1 MQRLFAFIEHNF
13 HIILFVI
20 LQTICGFLIFSLNP
34 YQQAT
39 FSKASLGVTS
49 SINKLSSDVYSYWD
63 LKSQNILLQNQIS
76 QQFKES
82 FRQSLHYLNDT
93 FLISDTSMHRL
104 FDAIPAQVVFNTAYK
119 TNNIFIINKGLNHG
133 IKKNMGVI
141 SSQGIAGVVLSSNQN
156 FSAVMSLLNT
166 NMKIT
171 PHINGQEYFTEMMWD
186 NSKLN
191 CLTINGINKLE
202 RINLGDVVSTGNSSL
217 LFPKGIPVGHISK
230 INNMPK
236 SQYFELELKTA
247 TNFRDLEYV
256 FVIINNEYSDLN
268 DLLSND

>member
-1 MQRLFAFIEHNF
+1 MQRLIAFIEYNF

-20 LQTICGFLIFSLNP
+20 LQTICGFLVFSLNP
-34 YQQAT
+34 YQQAI

-49 SINKLSSDVYSYWD
+49 TINKLSSDVYSYLN
-63 LKSQNILLQNQIS
+63 LKSQNTLLQNQIS

-82 FRQSLHYLNDT
+82 FPQSLHYLNDT
-93 FLISDTSMHRL
+93 FSIVDTSMHHL
-104 FDAIPAQVVFNTAYK
+104 FDAIPAHVVFNTAHK
-119 TNNIFIINKGLNHG
+119 VNNVFIINKGLDHG

-156 FSAVMSLLNT
+156 YSAVMSLLNT

-171 PHINGQEYFTEMMWD
+171 PHINGQEYFTEMIWD
-186 NSKLN
+186 NSKFN
-191 CLTINGINKLE
+191 CLTINGVNKLE
-202 RINLGDVVSTGNSSL
+202 QINLGDVVSTGNSSL
-217 LFPKGIPVGHISK
+217 LFPKGIPIGNISK
-230 INNMPK
+230 INNTPK

-256 FVIINNEYSDLN
+256 FVIINNEYLGLN
-268 DLLSND
+268 DLLLND